1 MDNFKA
7 VYKILKALEASMDL
21 EAANVDMFNAE
32 KLGVSQNR
40 WNRYIEMM
48 LDISKESRLQNM

>member
-21 EAANVDMFNAE
+21 EAA
-32 KLGVSQNR
+32 KGVK
-40 WNRYIEMM
+40 
-48 LDISKESRLQNM
+48 DITPGI